1 MSTRLFKLLKSR
13 MNMKKKTLIAILFF
27 ASFSIADD
35 LTLNNINQEC
45 DKLAPHG
52 LQTTTCLFGGGG
64 IMLLGLSILA
74 YSIDPDDSSLFLV
87 SLGSAIVGTTFT
99 GLSIGFQVG
108 SCKNWK
114 EYKKCINT
122 DKNNKTINLSLNVL
136 F

>member
-1 MSTRLFKLLKSR
+1 
-13 MNMKKKTLIAILFF
+13 MKKIVIVIFVF
-27 ASFSIADD
+27 VSFCIADE
-35 LTLNNINQEC
+35 LPLNNAFQEC

-52 LQTTTCLFGGGG
+52 LQTTACLFGGGG
-64 IMLLGLSILA
+64 LMLLGLSILS

-87 SLGSAIVGTTFT
+87 SLGSAIIGTTFT

-122 DKNNKTINLSLNVL
+122 NRNEKTLNLSLNVV